1 MCTDMNSR
9 YSKMVN
15 VSNVIAVQS
24 LSCVQL
30 FVTPW
35 TPAHQAPWSSTISWS
50 LLKFMS
56 VELVVLS
63 NHNIL
68 SCSLLLLPSIFPS
81 IRVSSN
87 ELAPCIRYW
96 ELQLQHQS
104 FQWILRFY
112 LVLSGMIS
120 LQSKGVFS
128 RTTVQKHQFFGIQP
142 PLWSNSHIHTWLL
155 EKP

>member
-104 FQWILRFY
+104 FQWILIPCD
-112 LVLSGMIS
+112 S
-120 LQSKGVFS
+120 
-128 RTTVQKHQFFGIQP
+128 TVQDPSTSLILDGKYEEVCLEVRLLGEAETRA
-142 PLWSNSHIHTWLL
+142 WNSPV
-155 EKP
+155 ER

>member
-1 MCTDMNSR
+1 M
-9 YSKMVN
+9 YSKMGN

-24 LSCVQL
+24 LSCIQL
-30 FVTPW
+30 FVTPG
-35 TPAHQAPWSSTISWS
+35 TPAHMAPWSPTISQS

-56 VELVVLS
+56 VDLVILL
-63 NHNIL
+63 NHIIL

-104 FQWILRFY
+104 FQWILRIY
-112 LVLSGMIS
+112 LMLTSMIS
-120 LQSKGVFS
+120 LQSKGLSRVFS
-128 RTTVQKHQFFGIQP
+128 RTTIQKQQFFSIQP
-142 PLWSNSHIHTWLL
+142 SLWSNSHICTWLL